1 MLGPIHRR
9 TCAHIHRRPDQPP
22 HTHSGLRGQ
31 AVWSGRCRPLVP
43 LLKQQTQE
51 HSYAARVHTQGVLSL
66 VSSPHWGEGGQ
77 GDCGSSSTPVSPV
90 NAGKGVC
97 TRSVRG
103 SVSFKT
109 AIECAYISIC
119 HIHLFLQLSS
129 NVCSPSQAP

>member
-1 MLGPIHRR
+1 MQPVSTHRACSPWCPPR
-9 TCAHIHRRPDQPP
+9 T
-22 HTHSGLRGQ
+22 GERG
-31 AVWSGRCRPLVP
+31 A
-43 LLKQQTQE
+43 KET
-51 HSYAARVHTQGVLSL
+51 
-66 VSSPHWGEGGQ
+66 
-77 GDCGSSSTPVSPV
+77 GSSSTPVSPV